1 MKAALASSMM
11 ATDLADYLV
20 EKGASFREA
29 HAAVGKLV
37 REAEEKRC
45 ELTTLPFESF
55 SSAHARFERD
65 VFDALSA
72 VRSVERREAEGGTGP
87 GAVRSQIE
95 AARGSLTER
104 WDNTRGNELRLVTP

>member
-1 MKAALASSMM
+1 MM

-37 REAEEKRC
+37 REAEERRC
-45 ELTTLPFESF
+45 ELNTLSFESF
-55 SSAHARFERD
+55 ASAHPGFERD

-72 VRSVERREAEGGTGP
+72 LRSVERREAEGGTGP

-95 AARGSLTER
+95 AARMSLIER
-104 WDNTRGNELRLVTP
+104 WENARGNELRLVAP

>member
-1 MKAALASSMM
+1 MM

-29 HAAVGKLV
+29 HGAVGKLV

-55 SSAHARFERD
+55 AAAHAGFERD

-72 VRSVERREAEGGTGP
+72 LRSVERREAEGGTGP
-87 GAVRSQIE
+87 GAVRAQID
-95 AARGSLTER
+95 AARASLAEK
-104 WDNTRGNELRLVTP
+104 WDSARGNELRLVAP